1 MSMYLYLFVLDNL
14 RKESRNGSWSWLLDF
29 TKMICWKCWLL
40 AAATLLYSL
49 LEIWDMFWKLS
60 VQAWVV
66 VLVRTMILI
75 VYYIHSNLLRCTI
88 WCPLGLSKVTF
99 FRGGALKKTA
109 GPRDT
114 VSLGDVVCEARH
126 AYWFVKQ
133 DSSRPPCQSCIHG
146 DLEMTF
152 IGSFAWMW
160 LDPWHPCTV
169 YFPTFT
175 MQINQM

>member
-99 FRGGALKKTA
+99 FRGGPSKKQLDQEILYPLVMLFVRQGMRIDSWSKIAVDHHAKAASMEILKWL
-109 GPRDT
+109 
-114 VSLGDVVCEARH
+114 SLVRL
-126 AYWFVKQ
+126 
-133 DSSRPPCQSCIHG
+133 
-146 DLEMTF
+146 LEC
-152 IGSFAWMW
+152 G
-160 LDPWHPCTV
+160 
-169 YFPTFT
+169 
-175 MQINQM
+175 